1 MATLQKW
8 FMGVFRVVGLP
19 TSRHDLGMATNE
31 ELLTVAAVARRLG
44 VAPAT
49 LRTWDRRYGLGPSSH
64 EVGEHRRYCPSD
76 LARLTLMRRLITS
89 GVAPCDAAEQAKNHK
104 GKIKLET
111 IVDDYVVR
119 EDLVQALHKAAKALD
134 KRFIE
139 AALRKDLAENSV
151 EQSWSEVIVP
161 LLFLVGNEWEASGK
175 GVEIEHLLTEVLKGI
190 LREHVEDIKKPV
202 NAHPVLLA
210 SVGEEMHSLALHA
223 LAAALASRKIETYFL
238 GSRTPLEALC
248 GMISRSAP
256 PAVFLWAQLPQNAD
270 PKFFKEIPAI
280 RPMPRIVLGGP
291 GWDLELCKDVAVVHD
306 LSQACAEIERA
317 VGL

>member
-1 MATLQKW
+1 MAI
-8 FMGVFRVVGLP
+8 
-19 TSRHDLGMATNE
+19 NE

-49 LRTWDRRYGLGPSSH
+49 LRTWDRRYGLGPSTH
-64 EVGEHRRYCPSD
+64 EAGEHRRYCPMD

-89 GVAPCDAAEQAKNHK
+89 GVSPCDAAVQAKNHK
-104 GKIKLET
+104 GKIKVERV
-111 IVDDYVVR
+111 VDDYVVR
-119 EDLVQALHKAAKALD
+119 EDLVGALHKAAKALD

-139 AALRKDLAENSV
+139 TALRKDLAENGV
-151 EQSWSEVIVP
+151 ERSWSEAIVP
-161 LLFLVGNEWEASGK
+161 LLFLVGNEWEATGQ
-175 GVEIEHLLTEVLKGI
+175 GVEIEHLLTEVLKRI
-190 LREHVEDIKKPV
+190 LRENIEDIKKPV

-223 LAAALASRKIETYFL
+223 LAAALAERKIETYFL
-238 GSRTPLEALC
+238 GPRTPLSALC

-270 PKFFKEIPAI
+270 PKFFKEIPVI

-291 GWDLELCKDVAVVHD
+291 GWDLEICKDVAVVTD

>member
-1 MATLQKW
+1 MAI
-8 FMGVFRVVGLP
+8 
-19 TSRHDLGMATNE
+19 NE

-49 LRTWDRRYGLGPSSH
+49 LRTWDRRYGLGPSTH
-64 EVGEHRRYCPSD
+64 EAGEHRRYCPMD

-89 GVAPCDAAEQAKNHK
+89 GVSPCDAAVQAKNHK
-104 GKIKLET
+104 GKIKVERV
-111 IVDDYVVR
+111 VDDYVVR
-119 EDLVQALHKAAKALD
+119 EDLVGALHKAAKALD

-139 AALRKDLAENSV
+139 AALRKDLAENGV
-151 EQSWSEVIVP
+151 ERSWSEAIVP
-161 LLFLVGNEWEASGK
+161 LLFLVGNEWEATGQ
-175 GVEIEHLLTEVLKGI
+175 GVEIEHLLTEVLKRI
-190 LREHVEDIKKPV
+190 LRENIEDIKKPV

-223 LAAALASRKIETYFL
+223 LAAALAERKIETYFL
-238 GSRTPLEALC
+238 GPRTPLSALC

-270 PKFFKEIPAI
+270 PKFFKEIPVI

-291 GWDLELCKDVAVVHD
+291 GWDLEICKDVAVVTD